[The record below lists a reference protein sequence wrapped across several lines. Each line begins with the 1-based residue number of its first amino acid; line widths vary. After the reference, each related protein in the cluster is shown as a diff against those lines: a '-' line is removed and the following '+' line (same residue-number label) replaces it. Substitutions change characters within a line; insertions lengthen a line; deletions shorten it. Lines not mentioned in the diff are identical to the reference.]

1 MTLWSFKSGWRAQSA
16 RCVLV
21 LSKKGMLNRLLA
33 YIEVLLPLFRD
44 ADWFSNCACYCI
56 FWQLCTEG

>member
-1 MTLWSFKSGWRAQSA
+1 MFTLQNCTIKTI
-16 RCVLV
+16 

-44 ADWFSNCACYCI
+44 ANWFSSCAYFVSDCHYM
-56 FWQLCTEG
+56 FWQLCTKGLIV